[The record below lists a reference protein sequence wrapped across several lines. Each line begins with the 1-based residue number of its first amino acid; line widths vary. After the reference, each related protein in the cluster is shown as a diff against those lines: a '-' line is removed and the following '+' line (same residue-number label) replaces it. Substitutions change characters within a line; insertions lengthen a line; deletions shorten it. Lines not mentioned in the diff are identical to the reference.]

1 MTAPGSRI
9 WLLSPILFSYWPPL
23 LILFSHWPTQNKDPH
38 GLQDEDEEEEEE
50 DVSSVPPL
58 VLTPQHKGA
67 IRTIRKPHA
76 NHVKILKT
84 KTLKGHMPFVG
95 SDLEF
100 VLFYS

>member
-1 MTAPGSRI
+1 MAIGSHPV
-9 WLLSPILFSYWPPL
+9 LLYWPAHLASIIILFSHWPQL
-23 LILFSHWPTQNKDPH
+23 LILFSHWPTQNKNPH

-76 NHVKILKT
+76 NHVKILKP
-84 KTLKGHMPFVG
+84 LKGHKRETFVW
-95 SDLEF
+95 L
-100 VLFYS
+100 